1 MMTATQAGQAQ
12 ASRRGCFITLEG
24 VDGAGK
30 STHVEWL
37 AAQIRDAGHS
47 VITTRE
53 PGGTPLGEVLRGVLL
68 SHDMQADTEALL
80 MFAARNEHLALCI
93 QPALARG
100 QWVVCDRFTD
110 ASYAYQGGGRGL
122 SQERLAI
129 LEQWVHAGLQPD
141 CTFLFDLSPELA
153 HERLLR
159 SRDRDRFERE
169 EMVFFERTRAAYL
182 ARARAHPERFCI
194 LDSSLP
200 MAYTR
205 QRLLEHLQQLLGG
218 FGAVDDD
225 TGAVR

>member
-1 MMTATQAGQAQ
+1 MMAATHVGQAQ
-12 ASRRGCFITLEG
+12 THRRGCFITLEG

-37 AAQIRDAGHS
+37 ATQIRDAGRS

-53 PGGTPLGEVLRGVLL
+53 PGGTPLGEMLRGVLL

-93 QPALARG
+93 RPALAGG

-122 SQERLAI
+122 SQARLAE
-129 LEQWVHAGLQPD
+129 LEHWVHADLQPD

-153 HERLLR
+153 HERLMR
-159 SRDRDRFERE
+159 SRNRDRFERE
-169 EMVFFERTRAAYL
+169 EMAFFERTRAAYL
-182 ARARAHPERFCI
+182 ARAHAHPERFCI

-200 MAYTR
+200 MEHTR
-205 QRLLEHLQQLLGG
+205 QRMSGHLQQLLAG
-218 FGAVDDD
+218 FDEDGA
-225 TGAVR
+225 AS